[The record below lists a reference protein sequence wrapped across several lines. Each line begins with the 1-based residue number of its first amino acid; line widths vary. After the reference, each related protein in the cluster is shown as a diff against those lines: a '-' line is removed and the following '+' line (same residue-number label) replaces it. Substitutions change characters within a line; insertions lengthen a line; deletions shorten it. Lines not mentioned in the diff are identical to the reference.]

1 MALSNFGRLVLNLS
15 KYLIRLP
22 NTRAKDHQ
30 WVGGASEGS
39 LVVPTIGQPVSCFL
53 TCCLASY
60 FLTFFSLVGTL
71 TGVRMPEQVS
81 LWEPVQGHPWST
93 PIGNL
98 DSGSASFLQPSQEPI
113 FGVAADAECS
123 QLAIRQGD
131 RSGTAYEASPVE
143 HHQSHELIGATDQRA
158 HPL

>member
-1 MALSNFGRLVLNLS
+1 HGALHVGRLVLNVS

-22 NTRAKDHQ
+22 NTRAKIIN
-30 WVGGASEGS
+30 GYS
-39 LVVPTIGQPVSCFL
+39 VSCFL

-60 FLTFFSLVGTL
+60 FLTFFSLLGRL

-98 DSGSASFLQPSQEPI
+98 DSGSARFLQPSQEPI

-131 RSGTAYEASPVE
+131 RSGTACEASPVE
-143 HHQSHELIGATDQRA
+143 HHQNHELIGATDQRA
-158 HPL
+158 HPLQPRQRA